1 MGLLKRVRDALTGE
15 FYRHRHDAW
24 DPHGERDVRGRFD
37 YGRPAHGSD
46 PNASYGF
53 ENDPNARLPLS
64 TEAEGKPRAI
74 VGH

>member
-1 MGLLKRVRDALTGE
+1 MGFLKRVRDALTGE
-15 FYRHRHDAW
+15 FYRHRQDASAPPG
-24 DPHGERDVRGRFD
+24 DHDVRGQFD

-64 TEAEGKPRAI
+64 SDAESKSGAI
-74 VGH
+74 AGH